1 MRAVVQ
7 RVSSSEVRVD
17 GQVVGKI
24 GKGLNVLVGITH
36 SDDEKDINYI
46 LDKVVNLRIFE
57 DENGKMN
64 LSVKDTGGEILFVSQ
79 FTLYGDVRG
88 GRRPSYTQAMAYD
101 EAEKLYNKFLD
112 TAKEKGIE
120 FQCGKYGAD
129 MKVEINND
137 GPVTIL
143 IDSKK
148 EF

>member
-7 RVSSSEVRVD
+7 RVKHSSVTVD
-17 GQVVGKI
+17 GKIVGKI
-24 GKGLNVLVGITH
+24 DAGLTVLVGITH
-36 SDDEKDINYI
+36 DDDEKDINYI
-46 LDKVVNLRIFE
+46 LDKVTNLRIFE

-64 LSVKDTGGEILFVSQ
+64 LSVKDIGGQILYISQ

-112 TAKEKGIE
+112 MAREKEVPVE
-120 FQCGKYGAD
+120 CGQYGAD
-129 MKVEINND
+129 MKVEILND

>member
-7 RVSSSEVRVD
+7 RVKHSSVTVEGD
-17 GQVVGKI
+17 IVGKI
-24 GKGLNVLVGITH
+24 EKGLTVLIGITH
-36 SDDEKDINYI
+36 DDTEKDINYI
-46 LDKVVNLRIFE
+46 LDKVENLRVFE

-64 LSVKDTGGEILFVSQ
+64 LSVKDIGGEILYISQ

-101 EAEKLYNKFLD
+101 DAEKLFVRFISL
-112 TAKEKGIE
+112 AKSREVPIQTG
-120 FQCGKYGAD
+120 QYGAD
-129 MKVEINND
+129 MKVEILND

>member
-7 RVSSSEVRVD
+7 RVSSSEVVVD

-64 LSVKDTGGEILFVSQ
+64 LSVKDIDGEILFVSQ

-112 TAKEKGIE
+112 SAKEKGIE
-120 FQCGKYGAD
+120 FQCGQYGAD
-129 MKVEINND
+129 MKVEIHND

>member
-7 RVSSSEVRVD
+7 RVKHSSVTVEGD
-17 GQVVGKI
+17 IVGKI
-24 GKGLNVLVGITH
+24 EKGLTVLIGITH
-36 SDDEKDINYI
+36 DDTEKDINYI
-46 LDKVVNLRIFE
+46 LDKVENLRVFE

-64 LSVKDTGGEILFVSQ
+64 LSVKDIGGEILYISQ

-101 EAEKLYNKFLD
+101 DAEKLFVRFISL
-112 TAKEKGIE
+112 AKSREIPIQTG
-120 FQCGKYGAD
+120 QYGAD
-129 MKVEINND
+129 MKVEILND

>member
-7 RVSSSEVRVD
+7 RVRHSSVTVD
-17 GQVVGKI
+17 GELVGKI
-24 GKGLNVLVGITH
+24 EKGLTVLIGITH
-36 SDDEKDINYI
+36 DDEDKDINYI
-46 LDKVVNLRIFE
+46 LDKVENLRIFE
-57 DENGKMN
+57 DEGGKMN
-64 LSVKDTGGEILFVSQ
+64 LSVKDIGGGILYISQ

-101 EAEKLYNKFLD
+101 AAEKLFDRLVD
-112 TAKEKGIE
+112 AAKKREVPIQTGR
-120 FQCGKYGAD
+120 YGAD
-129 MKVEINND
+129 MKVEILND

>member
-7 RVSSSEVRVD
+7 RVRHSSVTVD
-17 GQVVGKI
+17 GKIVGQI
-24 GKGLNVLVGITH
+24 EKGLTVLIGITH
-36 SDDEKDINYI
+36 TDDEKDINYI

-57 DENGKMN
+57 DEQGKMN
-64 LSVKDTGGEILFVSQ
+64 LSVKDIGGEILYVSQ

-112 TAKEKGIE
+112 MAKTKGVPVS
-120 FQCGKYGAD
+120 CGEYGAD
-129 MKVEINND
+129 MKVEILND

>member
-7 RVSSSEVRVD
+7 RVSRSSVTVD
-17 GQVVGKI
+17 GKVVGKI
-24 GKGLNVLVGITH
+24 GKGLTVLLGITH
-36 SDDEKDINYI
+36 TDDEKDINYI
-46 LDKVVNLRIFE
+46 IDKVVNLRIFE
-57 DENGKMN
+57 DEQGKMN
-64 LSVKDTGGEILFVSQ
+64 LSVKDVGGQILYVSQ

-101 EAEKLYNKFLD
+101 DAKELYDKFLLLAGD
-112 TAKEKGIE
+112 KGVAVSAGE
-120 FQCGKYGAD
+120 YGAD
-129 MKVEINND
+129 MKVEILND

>member
-7 RVSSSEVRVD
+7 RVLSSGVEVD
-17 GQVVGKI
+17 GKIVGSI
-24 GKGLNVLVGITH
+24 EKGLNVLIGITH
-36 SDDEKDINYI
+36 SDDDKDINYI
-46 LDKVVNLRIFE
+46 LDKVTNLRVFE
-57 DENGKMN
+57 DESGKMN
-64 LSVKDTGGEILFVSQ
+64 LSIKDIGGQILFVSQ

-101 EAEKLYNKFLD
+101 EAEKLYNKFLQ
-112 TAKEKGIE
+112 TAKDKGIDY
-120 FQCGKYGAD
+120 QCGQYGAD
-129 MKVEINND
+129 MKVTIIND

>member
-7 RVSSSEVRVD
+7 RVKHSSVTVD
-17 GQVVGKI
+17 GNVVGKI
-24 GKGLNVLVGITH
+24 EKGLTVLVGITH
-36 SDDEKDINYI
+36 DDDEKDINYI
-46 LDKVVNLRIFE
+46 LDKVTNLRIFE

-64 LSVKDTGGEILFVSQ
+64 LSVKDIGGQILYISQ

-101 EAEKLYNKFLD
+101 EAEKLYNKFLTMARD
-112 TAKEKGIE
+112 REVPV
-120 FQCGKYGAD
+120 QCGQYGAD
-129 MKVEINND
+129 MKVEILND

>member
-7 RVSSSEVRVD
+7 RVKHSSVTVEGD
-17 GQVVGKI
+17 IVGKI
-24 GKGLNVLVGITH
+24 EKGLTVLIGITH
-36 SDDEKDINYI
+36 DDTEKDINYI
-46 LDKVVNLRIFE
+46 LDKVENLRVFE

-64 LSVKDTGGEILFVSQ
+64 LSVKDIGGEILYISQ

-101 EAEKLYNKFLD
+101 DAEKLFVRFISLARSREVPIQ
-112 TAKEKGIE
+112 TG
-120 FQCGKYGAD
+120 QYGAD
-129 MKVEINND
+129 MKVEILND

>member
-7 RVSSSEVRVD
+7 RVTSSSVVVD
-17 GQVVGKI
+17 GEIVGKI
-24 GKGLNVLVGITH
+24 GNGLNVLLGITH
-36 SDDEKDINYI
+36 TDDEKDINYI

-64 LSVKDTGGEILFVSQ
+64 LSVKDIGGEILFISQ

-101 EAEKLYNKFLD
+101 EAEKLYDRFLQ
-112 TAKEKGIE
+112 TAKDNGINFE
-120 FQCGKYGAD
+120 CGRYGAD
-129 MKVEINND
+129 MKVEIHND

-143 IDSKK
+143 VDSKK

>member
-7 RVSSSEVRVD
+7 RVKHSSVTVEGD
-17 GQVVGKI
+17 IVGKI
-24 GKGLNVLVGITH
+24 EKGLTVLIGITH
-36 SDDEKDINYI
+36 DDTEKDINYI
-46 LDKVVNLRIFE
+46 LDKVENLRVFE

-64 LSVKDTGGEILFVSQ
+64 LSVKDIGGEILYISQ

-101 EAEKLYNKFLD
+101 DAEKLFVRFISLARSREIPIQ
-112 TAKEKGIE
+112 TG
-120 FQCGKYGAD
+120 QYGAD
-129 MKVEINND
+129 MKVEILND